1 MKSAQKFIEMHNTMT
16 LATIGKDGPA
26 AAAVLYVPIK
36 EGKSLI
42 FVSSEKSEH
51 IKNSKNNNSCAVTIQ
66 EDGLKWNMIRGLQI
80 KGKIF
85 LANEKY
91 WKDYFEKYDYIKS
104 DSKLS
109 KALKK
114 VKLYELKIDWIRM
127 IDNSKGFGNREETE
141 LN

>member
-36 EGKSLI
+36 KGKSLI

-66 EDGLKWNMIRGLQI
+66 EDGLKWKMIRGLQI

-109 KALKK
+109 KALEK